1 MNDFR
6 IFDLTKVPLEGGA
19 FLIEASAGTGKT
31 YNIANLF
38 LRLALEKEME
48 VGKILVVTYTEAATD
63 ELKNRIRENLIKA
76 CAPAGG
82 GDALLNDIIEKSR
95 SIHGEEKTTALMRRA
110 IVNFDE
116 AAIFTIHGFFKKVLS
131 ENSFE
136 SSITF
141 DTELVADQEDIIK
154 ETVDD
159 FWRKNFTASPPL
171 LAAEMKKHNL
181 DRAALLRFAETL
193 ISKPLIRLFPDKS
206 AIDGNTLA
214 GIFED
219 IRREWKKHRGEIKEI
234 FDNSAKLKMSQSKD
248 LYKDTARKI
257 YLAHMDI
264 CSDSMPSS
272 EAVASIRM
280 FASSTIAGAIMQ
292 GRSKERILAPEH
304 PFFELCEKFIR
315 AEKEYIVNVKIQFHK
330 FITEEFYRKKTD
342 SNVQSFDDLQ
352 LNLYKALKSGGGNRL
367 AGAIREKYV
376 SVLIDEFQDTDPM
389 QYSIFNSVFGD
400 GGTPL
405 FFIGDPKQSIY
416 EFRGADIFSY
426 MNVSE
431 NIAEANRYTL
441 STNWRSEEGLV
452 NAVNSV
458 FGSIRNPFVLG
469 HSISYNPASASPE
482 SKGNKAPLSTDG
494 NDNENMLVWFLENR
508 DEKRKY
514 ISREKAGERAVKAV
528 ACEISRLLNLSDSG
542 RAVIGGRPL
551 VLSDIAILST
561 QHDEARAM
569 KKALD
574 RINIPSTVQKIGN
587 VFHSPE
593 AAEMRRFLHAVS
605 CPGNIIYLNTA
616 LSGPF
621 FGIDAEA
628 LSELLENEEKHEQY
642 EDIIRNFSEYSEI
655 WNSRGFISMFRQ
667 FMRGYGIRAKLL
679 SLPEGERKLTNTL
692 HLAEL
697 IHQAAVNNSFGVNGV
712 LDWLSE
718 KMNDT
723 AAPEE
728 NELRL
733 ERDEKAVQIITVF
746 KSKGLEYP
754 LVFCPFMWRK
764 SIDGRE
770 NGDYVFH
777 ENSETF
783 MNIMP
788 SEENSRLLNLSLKE
802 RLSEYM
808 RLLYVALTRARNR
821 VYLVCGKIG
830 KKSLS
835 SLDYLYS
842 GTDGKTDV
850 DELLDNTDGLEEN
863 ELFSRIGRLA
873 EDAGQC
879 MKIAKAPDIETM
891 PYIPISENTPDLSVR
906 EFHGAVAS
914 DNGIASFSF
923 LSAGEST
930 GHFSESGKDIGDEAD
945 SAMPDEMNPEEI
957 QNGFFLFPKGP
968 AAGRCVHSIFEKMDF
983 SATDKSALSEL
994 VSEILVLHGMG
1005 ASSSENLLYEGYVH
1019 EMLKNVLNSKLDGFT
1034 LRDIKN
1040 DDRVNEL
1047 EFYYPLRKISPE
1059 TLSALFREIPSFEN
1073 SEFPSRLEE
1082 LDFSPVQGY
1091 MHGFIDMLFTHAG
1104 KYYIVDWKTNHLG
1117 KSFDYYSIRNIRK
1130 NMEASCYILQYY
1142 IYTLAVHKYLGSRI
1156 TDYDYA
1162 RDFGG
1167 VFYLYVRGMCPGLK
1181 DSGIFYDKPC
1191 FEAIQKMN
1199 STLCP

>member
-76 CAPAGG
+76 SEPAGT
-82 GDALLNDIIEKSR
+82 GDTLLNGIIEKSR
-95 SIHGEEKTTALMRRA
+95 SVHGEGKTAALLRRA

-159 FWRKNFTASPPL
+159 FWRMNFTASHPL
-171 LAAEMKKHNL
+171 LPAEMKKHNL

-193 ISKPLIRLFPDKS
+193 ISKPLIKLLPGKS
-206 AIDGNTLA
+206 AIDENVLT

-219 IRREWKKHRGEIKEI
+219 IRSEWKKCRNAVKEI
-234 FDNSAKLKMSQSKD
+234 FDNSAKLKMSQNKD
-248 LYKDTARKI
+248 LYKDTAREI
-257 YLAHMDI
+257 YLAHMDL
-264 CSDSMPSS
+264 CAASTPSY
-272 EAVASIRM
+272 EAINSIRM
-280 FASSTIAGAIMQ
+280 FASSTIAGAILQ
-292 GRSKERILAPEH
+292 GRSKEKILPPEH
-304 PFFELCEKFIR
+304 SFFELCEKFIR
-315 AEKEYIVNVKIQFHK
+315 AEKEYIVHVKIQFHK
-330 FITEEFYRKKTD
+330 FIMEEFYRKKTD

-352 LNLYKALKSGGGNRL
+352 LNLYKALKSVSGTGL
-367 AGAIREKYV
+367 AGAVRKKYAA
-376 SVLIDEFQDTDPM
+376 VLIDEFQDTDPM
-389 QYSIFNSVFGD
+389 QYSIFNSIFGD
-400 GGTPL
+400 GGAPL

-452 NAVNSV
+452 KAVNSA
-458 FGSIRNPFVLG
+458 FGSLANPFVLG
-469 HSISYNPASASPE
+469 HSISYNPVLASPE
-482 SKGNKAPLSTDG
+482 SKGSKAPFMTDG
-494 NDNENMLVWFLENR
+494 TGNENMVMWFLENR
-508 DEKRKY
+508 DGKRKY
-514 ISREKAGERAVKAV
+514 TGKEEAGERAVKAV
-528 ACEISRLLNLSDSG
+528 AYEISRLLELSDNG
-542 RAVIGGRPL
+542 RAMIGGKPL
-551 VLSDIAILST
+551 ALSDIAILST

-574 RINIPSTVQKIGN
+574 KINIPSTLQKVGN

-593 AAEMRRFLHAVS
+593 ASEIRRFLLSVS

-628 LSELLENEEKHEQY
+628 LSELLENDAKHEQY
-642 EDIIRNFSEYSEI
+642 EDLIRNFAEYSEI
-655 WNSRGFISMFRQ
+655 WNSKGFISMFRH
-667 FMRGYGIRAKLL
+667 FMRKYGIRAKLL

-697 IHQAAVNNSFGVNGV
+697 IHQAAVNNSLGVNGL
-712 LDWLSE
+712 LDWLNK

-723 AAPEE
+723 STPEE

-733 ERDEKAVQIITVF
+733 ERDEKAVRIITVF

-754 LVFCPFMWRK
+754 IVFCPFMWRK
-764 SIDGRE
+764 SIDGKV

-777 ENSETF
+777 ENNETF

-788 SEENSRLLNLSLKE
+788 SEGDSHLLRLSLKE

-830 KKSLS
+830 RKSLS

-842 GTDGKTDV
+842 GIEGETDA
-850 DELLDNTDGLEEN
+850 DELLDSMDGLQEN
-863 ELFSRIGRLA
+863 EILSRIEKLA
-873 EDAGQC
+873 KDTGQC
-879 MKIAKAPDIETM
+879 LKIFDAPDIETT
-891 PYIPISENTPDLSVR
+891 PYIPVTELPPDLFMR
-906 EFHGAVAS
+906 EFHGGIAS

-923 LSAGEST
+923 LSAGEHA
-930 GHFSESGKDIGDEAD
+930 GHFDENGKDAGDEAD
-945 SAMPDEMNPEEI
+945 ATIPDEMDTEEI
-957 QNGFFLFPKGP
+957 QSGFLLFPKGP

-983 SATDKSALSEL
+983 FIKDKALESKL
-994 VSEILVLHGMG
+994 VAETLALHGMG
-1005 ASSSENLLYEGYVH
+1005 ASSTENILYEEYVH
-1019 EMLKNVLNSKLDGFT
+1019 EMLDKVLDSELDGFT

-1040 DDRVNEL
+1040 ENRLNEL
-1047 EFYYPLRKISPE
+1047 EFYYPIRKISSE
-1059 TLSALFREIPSFEN
+1059 TLSSLFREIPAFEN
-1073 SEFPSRLEE
+1073 SEFPSRIEE

-1091 MHGFIDMLFTHAG
+1091 MHGFIDMLFSHAG

-1117 KSFDYYSIRNIRK
+1117 KSRNYYSSKNIRK

-1142 IYTLAVHKYLGSRI
+1142 IYTLAVHKYLNSRI
-1156 TDYDYA
+1156 TGYDYT

-1167 VFYLYVRGMCPGLK
+1167 VFYLYVRGMDPRLK
-1181 DSGIFYDKPC
+1181 ESGIFYDRPDRETVERMDSVFC
-1191 FEAIQKMN
+1191 V
-1199 STLCP
+1199 